1 MSDEIDEFIRRA
13 AERRK
18 QGQGQ
23 RKPARP
29 AQAPP
34 VPAAQP
40 QRSQQRPR
48 LAPEIVEAEIVED
61 ISTSVSRH
69 LNTQQFQ
76 QRAAHM
82 TDDVDNADDRVETR
96 LHQNFDHKLGRLSQ
110 IDSTEKGS
118 APTSRSATDTAA
130 TVTTADENLML
141 SFLVKSFHSPQSIRQ
156 AIILSD
162 ILTRPEHR
170 W

>member
-13 AERRK
+13 AEKRK

-23 RKPARP
+23 RKPQRP
-29 AQAPP
+29 KPAPP
-34 VPAAQP
+34 AAAP
-40 QRSQQRPR
+40 VARQRPK
-48 LAPEIVEAEIVED
+48 LAPEIVEAEIIED
-61 ISTSVSRH
+61 ISTSVSRN
-69 LNTQQFQ
+69 LNTQEFE

-82 TDDVDNADDRVETR
+82 TEDVDNADERVEAR
-96 LHQNFDHKLGRLSQ
+96 LQQNFDHKLGRLSQ
-110 IDSTEKGS
+110 IDSTAAGS

-130 TVTTADENLML
+130 QVTTADENLML
-141 SFLVKSFHSPQSIRQ
+141 TFLLKSFHTPQTIRQ

-162 ILTRPEHR
+162 ILARPEHR